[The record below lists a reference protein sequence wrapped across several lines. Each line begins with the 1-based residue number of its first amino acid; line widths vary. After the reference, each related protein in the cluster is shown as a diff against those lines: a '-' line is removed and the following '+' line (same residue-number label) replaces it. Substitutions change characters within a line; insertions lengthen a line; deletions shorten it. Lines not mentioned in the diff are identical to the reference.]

1 MRPQGS
7 KTITRESVQP
17 APRRGAQDAG
27 RVRAGSARR
36 EADSLRELLDEAHA
50 RIRILQEAI
59 YRLTVQV

>member
-1 MRPQGS
+1 MQSQGT
-7 KTITRESVQP
+7 KTTKPGPVQTAARKP
-17 APRRGAQDAG
+17 ARSTGRGHNGAM
-27 RVRAGSARR
+27 RR